1 MRFIILTFLLIG
13 GLSSLNAQGIE
24 FFHGS
29 WEEALAEAKKQ
40 QKVIFIDAYAT
51 WCGPCK
57 RMAREV
63 FPNEDVGKFFN
74 RYFIN
79 MKLDMEKGQGLEF
92 RKEYPVS
99 AFPTL
104 FFIDGNGE
112 VVQKVKGAQSVAG
125 FLDLGK
131 KVLSLSDNS
140 EDYAKRYEEGERK
153 PEFILQ
159 YVRALNNAG
168 KSSLKVANDYLDNEK
183 DLSTA
188 FNLRFILEATTEAD
202 SRIFRMLTE
211 RRKAVEA
218 ATSKEAVAERIEM
231 ACRATAQKANE
242 FNSERLLE
250 EAQNKME
257 EHLPEQSEA
266 FIYTSTL
273 SFHAE
278 QRNPGEYAKACKKYA
293 KKVLKGQPEEL
304 HELAGEM
311 YKNFG
316 DNTDVL
322 DQAAD
327 IAKEAAEEGKHYEYY
342 ATYARIL
349 KDLGEREKAVEAAEK
364 ALELCRTEGPR
375 TVHMMESFVQQIKS

>member
-1 MRFIILTFLLIG
+1 MRFIIFTFFLIG
-13 GLSSLNAQGIE
+13 SFSSLNAQGIE

-57 RMAREV
+57 RMSREV
-63 FPNEDVGKFFN
+63 FPNEEVGKFFN

-79 MKLDMEKGQGLEF
+79 MKLDMEKGEGLKF

-104 FFIDGNGE
+104 FFVNGNGE

-140 EDYAKRYEEGERK
+140 EEYARRYEEGDRD
-153 PEFILQ
+153 PEFLLQ

-168 KSSLKVANDYLDNEK
+168 KSSLRIANDYLDNEK

-188 FNLRFILEATTEAD
+188 FNLRFLLEATTEAD

-218 ATSKEAVAERIEM
+218 ATSKEAVAERIEL
-231 ACRATAQKANE
+231 ACRATALKANE
-242 FNSERLLE
+242 FNSESLLE
-250 EAQNKME
+250 EAQNKMK
-257 EHLPEQSEA
+257 EHLPEQAASFA
-266 FIYTSTL
+266 YTSTL
-273 SFHAE
+273 SFHLE
-278 QRNPGEYAKACKKYA
+278 QRNPDEYAKACKKYA
-293 KKVLKGQPEEL
+293 KKMLKGQPEAL

-311 YKNFG
+311 YRNFG
-316 DNTDVL
+316 DNTAVL
-322 DQAAD
+322 DQAAA
-327 IAKEAAEEGKHYEYY
+327 IAEAAAEGSSQYEYY

-349 KDLGEREKAVEAAEK
+349 KDLGEQEKAVEAAEK

-375 TVHMMESFVQQIKS
+375 AVHMMESFVQQIKS